1 MSLSALRSRGQRL
14 SLAMLL
20 TLGSLATVLP
30 ATPAMAEKP
39 STEKPPAEPA
49 RRGKIAPELIDRMRN
64 SGARAGERVEAA
76 VVLRAGAGLRSA
88 TLSPGEARKALAET
102 AKAVQAPVVQLV
114 ESHGDQVLNTF
125 WIKNMVLVRATPATL
140 EALAALALVDR
151 IIPNFEFK
159 APPTPSTAP
168 SRAAKAGESAW
179 GIEKIGADRVR
190 EERGLTGDGVR
201 VAVLDTGVD
210 IGHPDLTGKLVTDD
224 ASNPSYPGG
233 WIEFGPDGKPVPSSP
248 HDSSYHGTHVA
259 GTIAGGNASGT
270 RIGVAPGA
278 ELMAGLVIPGGNGT
292 LAQVIAGMQWAI
304 APYAADGT
312 PAGKPADVVSMSLG
326 AEGYADEMIEPAR
339 NIHLAGAFPS
349 FAIGNECLEG
359 GSGSP
364 GNVYEA
370 VSVGATDAGDDVPD
384 FSCGGV
390 VRRTDWIDAPAE
402 WPESYVVPDI
412 SAPGVDVLSAL
423 PGGEYGSL
431 SGTSMATPH
440 VSGTVALMIEAR
452 RDLGVDEALGILAGT
467 SFFDTRYGQRPNPRF
482 GAGRIDAYAAVAEAA
497 LSSGV
502 RGTVTDEKTRKPL
515 AGVTVT
521 RADTGRS
528 VETDEHGRFEM
539 RLGAGTYDLT
549 LSRFGYRQEPAR
561 VRVVADRFSDVR
573 IALDQTRR
581 GKISGQVIYGPT
593 GSTVPGATV
602 TVLGVPDP
610 LMATTD
616 LGGRYTIGD
625 VPEGDHQVV
634 ATAPDVSRSEPR
646 KVTVRGTK
654 APERAD
660 FALPR
665 PPATERVS
673 VTSDGRQG
681 SGDAWWPKM
690 SADGKVVTFASPASG
705 FVADDTNNDLDV
717 FVTDL
722 RTRAVE
728 RVSVASD
735 GTQSDGFSLS
745 PTLSADGRLVGFGS
759 GATNLVP
766 GDTNGQTDAFAHDR
780 QTGRT
785 ELVSVASGGTRS
797 DGLSSSPSFSA
808 DGRFAVFNSDATNLV
823 PGDVNG
829 RTDVFVRDRTAGK
842 TEPVSVGTDGLP
854 GDGNSREQSISA
866 DGRFVAFESGATN
879 LVAGDANGHA
889 DVFVRDR
896 QTGKTEL
903 IPAPDAREASS
914 PLISA
919 DGRMVIFTASG
930 GPEGYQIYVHDRQT
944 GTRRLASAA
953 SDGSMA
959 NDWSFAPSP
968 SADGQTV
975 AFYTYA
981 TNLAGGDTNGRT
993 DVYVRDLKAGTTT
1006 RVSAGPKDVEG
1017 DGSAGIPSISG
1028 DGRYVAFESNSGNLV
1043 GDDTNR
1049 RADIFV
1055 RDRTPGP
1062 EPRFALADLDVSPS
1076 RTRPGRPVR
1085 ITAWVKNVGERAG
1098 GYDAVLRVNGEVE
1111 RRQTVQVR
1119 ADEAVRLSFDARRS
1133 DAGTYTVELGPLTGR
1148 FVVADR

>member
-14 SLAMLL
+14 SLAVLL
-20 TLGSLATVLP
+20 VLGSFTAALP

-39 STEKPPAEPA
+39 LAEKPPAKA
-49 RRGKIAPELIDRMRN
+49 WRGKIAPELVDRMRTA
-64 SGARAGERVEAA
+64 GARAAERVEAA
-76 VVLRAGAGLRSA
+76 VVLRAGTGLGSA
-88 TLSPGEARKALAET
+88 DPDEARKALAET

-114 ESHGDQVLNTF
+114 EAHGDQVLNTF
-125 WIKNMVLVRATPATL
+125 WIKNMVLVRARPATL

-151 IIPNFEFK
+151 IIPNFELK
-159 APPTPSTAP
+159 APPAPSTPP
-168 SRAAKAGESAW
+168 SRAAKSEEGGSAW

-224 ASNPSYPGG
+224 ASDPSYPGG
-233 WIEFGPDGKPVPSSP
+233 WIEFGPDGRPVPSSP

-304 APYAADGT
+304 APYAADGS

-339 NIHLAGAFPS
+339 NIHLAGAFPA

-370 VSVGATDAGDDVPD
+370 VSVGATDAADDVPD

-402 WPESYVVPDI
+402 WPESYVVPDV

-423 PGGEYGSL
+423 PNGEYGSL

-440 VSGTVALMIEAR
+440 VSGTVALMMEAR

-467 SFFDTRYGQRPNPRF
+467 SFFDGRYGERPNPRF

-497 LSSGV
+497 LTSGV
-502 RGTVTDEKTRKPL
+502 RGVVTDGKTREPL

-521 RADTGRS
+521 RTDTGRT
-528 VETDEHGRFEM
+528 VETDERGRFEI
-539 RLGAGTYDLT
+539 RFGAGSYDLK
-549 LSRFGYRQEPAR
+549 LSRFGYRQEP
-561 VRVVADRFSDVR
+561 VRVHVTADRFSDVE
-573 IALDQTRR
+573 IALDQTRWGR
-581 GKISGQVIYGPT
+581 ISGRVTYGPT
-593 GSTVPGATV
+593 GSRVPGATV
-602 TVLGVPDP
+602 TVLDVPDS
-610 LMATTD
+610 LVATTD
-616 LGGRYTIGD
+616 VNGKYMIEG
-625 VPEGDHQVV
+625 VPEGDYQVAV
-634 ATAPDVSRSEPR
+634 AAPGVSRSEPG
-646 KVTVRGTK
+646 KVTVLGTK
-654 APERAD
+654 TARAD

-665 PPATERVS
+665 SSATERVS

-681 SGDAWWPKM
+681 NGEAWWPKM
-690 SADGKVVTFASPASG
+690 STNGEAVTFASPASN
-705 FVADDTNNDLDV
+705 FVAGDTNNDLDI

-722 RTRAVE
+722 RTLAVE

-766 GDTNGQTDAFAHDR
+766 GDVNGQTDAFAHDR
-780 QTGRT
+780 ETGKT
-785 ELVSVASGGTRS
+785 ELISVASDGTRS

-823 PGDVNG
+823 PGDANG
-829 RTDVFVRDRTAGK
+829 RTDVFVRDRTTGK
-842 TEPVSVGTDGLP
+842 TEVVSVGASGVP
-854 GDGNSREQSISA
+854 ADGNSREQSISA
-866 DGRFVAFESGATN
+866 DGRFVAFESGATD
-879 LVAGDANGHA
+879 LVPGDTNEHA

-903 IPAPDAREASS
+903 IPAPEAREASS
-914 PLISA
+914 PSISA
-919 DGRMVIFTASG
+919 DGRTVVYIASG
-930 GPEGYQIYVHDRQT
+930 GIEGYQIYVHDRQT
-944 GTRRLASAA
+944 GTRKLASAA

-959 NDWSFAPSP
+959 NDWSFAPSL
-968 SADGQTV
+968 SADGQAV

-981 TNLAGGDTNGRT
+981 TNLSAGDTNGRT
-993 DVYVRDLKAGTTT
+993 DVYVRDLRAGTTT
-1006 RVSAGPKDVEG
+1006 RVSSGPKDVEG

-1028 DGRYVAFESNSGNLV
+1028 DGRYVAFESNSANLV
-1043 GDDTNR
+1043 VDDTNR
-1049 RADIFV
+1049 KSDIFV

-1076 RTRPGRPVR
+1076 TARPDLPVR
-1085 ITAWVKNVGERAG
+1085 ITAQVKNVGEKAG
-1098 GYDAVLRVNGEVE
+1098 GYDAVLRINGEVE
-1111 RRQTVQVR
+1111 QRQTVQVR
-1119 ADEAVRLSFDARRS
+1119 ADKAVRLSFEARRS
-1133 DAGTYTVELGPLTGR
+1133 AAGTYTVELGPLTGR
-1148 FVVADR
+1148 FVVTGR